1 MPLRPRSHRL
11 EDESRVA
18 FQRAL
23 PSAWVFRPVTPD
35 YGIDGEVEL
44 YDSDG
49 HSTGMRFHVQ
59 LKATDQTG
67 ASARTVRLPRETYE
81 YYRSLDA
88 PVLLVRYLAN
98 GERLFARWVHSFDP
112 YYEGATEASV
122 AFRFGD
128 EHAWS
133 PDTPEEL
140 RTEVEAFRR
149 FRGPATQ
156 LPIRAYV
163 VSPEATPRG
172 VALAEWVISI
182 RNAAAEIGDLVEI
195 HAGPAPA
202 GEVTITLGETEL
214 TVSLG
219 GVGSAT
225 AHEEGST
232 GPATLTRVP
241 YDALTMLA
249 VALDNIGYANVASQI
264 ARAVAGKSNVGVLP
278 EVAFGLAGCFA
289 RARRI
294 NEALHVSEE
303 LLERDEE
310 TATIAAQLFTIPAL
324 HLGQHQTPDER
335 IAYEAY
341 LERRITSAQNSGDAL
356 AEGTAQ
362 YNLANHLRTTGRHR
376 EAIAHYRLARKR
388 DPSYGGRDYF
398 CREVGSSLFI
408 SGRYVLAGAFFER
421 ALELGDRGP
430 TRGLLA
436 EARMFAGYLR
446 DARELFEQVLE
457 DFPPGESGWRLKAD
471 LLRALEALV
480 GPVHARDPE
489 AAAALAEPNDA
500 SQGEF
505 EGRLN
510 EALQRDA
517 LCAVAW
523 FNLGVLKTEQDQ
535 REQAAEAFLAAAILE
550 PWDVEAWCNFVALS
564 IALGLDSNRLGD
576 ALTAAYE
583 SNGPRLMSQFAEWA
597 RGQPP
602 EVDADAILAAL
613 DAAVA
618 ALPREETGY
627 IVRFPTG
634 DLPDHGAIEFGRGDA
649 ASGEGL

>member
-1 MPLRPRSHRL
+1 MPRSHRL
-11 EDESRVA
+11 EDESRLA

-23 PSAWVFRPVTPD
+23 PSTWVFRQLTPD

-44 YDSDG
+44 FGSDG
-49 HSTGMRFHVQ
+49 QSTGMKFHVQ
-59 LKATDQTG
+59 LKATDQTD
-67 ASARTVRLPRETYE
+67 ASSRTVRLPRETYE

-88 PVLLVRYLAN
+88 PVLLVRYLAD

-112 YYEGATEASV
+112 YYEGGTEASV
-122 AFRFGD
+122 AFRFED
-128 EHAWS
+128 EDAWS
-133 PDTPEEL
+133 SETAEQL

-149 FRGPATQ
+149 FRGPGTE

-163 VSPEATPRG
+163 VSAEDSPRG

-182 RNAAAEIGDLVEI
+182 RSAAAEIGDLVEI
-195 HAGPAPA
+195 HQGPAPA
-202 GEVTITLGETEL
+202 GEVTITLGGTEL

-225 AHEEGST
+225 EHGEGSAD
-232 GPATLTRVP
+232 PATLIRVP

-249 VALDNIGYANVASQI
+249 VALDNIGYSNVASQI

-294 NEALHVSEE
+294 NEALQVAEE

-310 TATIAAQLFTIPAL
+310 TATIAAQLFTIPTL
-324 HLGQHQTPDER
+324 HLGQHQTSDER
-335 IAYEAY
+335 NAYEAY
-341 LERRITSAQNSGDAL
+341 LERRIASAQNSGDAPT
-356 AEGTAQ
+356 EGTAQ
-362 YNLANHLRTTGRHR
+362 YNLANHLRTSGRHR
-376 EAIAHYRLARKR
+376 EAIAHYRLARKC
-388 DPSYGGRDYF
+388 DPSYGNRDYF
-398 CREVGSSLFI
+398 CREVGSSLFV

-430 TRGLLA
+430 TRGLLG
-436 EARMFAGYLR
+436 EAKMFAGHLR
-446 DARELFEQVLE
+446 DARELFEQVLA
-457 DFPPGESGWRLKAD
+457 DFPPGESSWRLKVD

-480 GPVHARDPE
+480 GPVHTRDPG
-489 AAAALAEPNDA
+489 AAAALAEPNGA
-500 SQGEF
+500 SSDEF
-505 EGRLN
+505 EPRLN

-523 FNLGVLKTEQDQ
+523 FNLGVLKIEQDQ
-535 REQAAEAFLAAAILE
+535 REEAAEAFLAAAILE
-550 PWDVEAWCNFVALS
+550 PWDAEAWCNFVALS
-564 IALGLDSNRLGD
+564 IALGLDSDRLAY

-583 SNGPRLMSQFAEWA
+583 SNGPALMSQFAEWA

-602 EVDADAILAAL
+602 EVDADEILAAL

-618 ALPREETGY
+618 ALPKEETGY

-634 DLPDHGAIEFGRGDA
+634 DLPDHGAIEFRRGDA
-649 ASGEGL
+649 APSEGL